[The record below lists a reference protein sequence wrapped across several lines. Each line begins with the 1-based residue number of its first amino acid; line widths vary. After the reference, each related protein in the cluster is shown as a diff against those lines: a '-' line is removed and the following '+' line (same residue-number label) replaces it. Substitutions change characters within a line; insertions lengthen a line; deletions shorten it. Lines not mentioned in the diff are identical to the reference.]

1 MKNTTTIS
9 VPVAIL
15 GEESATILNLS
26 ERLGVDPS
34 ALLAAAWHV
43 AGMMNNE
50 APDWDRILDGNMT
63 DDCAGAQALVMQA
76 VTINAG
82 HRRTQLKAA

>member
-1 MKNTTTIS
+1 
-9 VPVAIL
+9 
-15 GEESATILNLS
+15 
-26 ERLGVDPS
+26 
-34 ALLAAAWHV
+34 
-43 AGMMNNE
+43 MMNNE